1 MEKELEKVVEKAKKD
16 EDVLAV
22 MLFGSYARGEAKPD
36 SDIDV
41 CLVLSKKFKG
51 DFTEKKL
58 EYLSELPSKFDIH
71 IFQQMPLY
79 IRIRVLREGKILLD
93 KNYDE
98 LVWLAI
104 RTIKDFDLFE
114 KHYYACIKGVAQNE

>member
-1 MEKELEKVVEKAKKD
+1 
-16 EDVLAV
+16 
-22 MLFGSYARGEAKPD
+22 
-36 SDIDV
+36 
-41 CLVLSKKFKG
+41 
-51 DFTEKKL
+51 
-58 EYLSELPSKFDIH
+58 
-71 IFQQMPLY
+71 MPLY

-114 KHYYACIKGVAQNE
+114 RHYYACIKGVARNE